1 MDHFHPHLRLLLKND
16 FQESLY
22 CNNPSKLGCSE
33 KMNVSV
39 HRRLQKQTE
48 DFYERSLEI
57 LEDDTND
64 KIYETFRKPKQ
75 AESNQARNRWNNR
88 TTAGDQ
94 RVVGDVTSP
103 HKPLPTERKD
113 FERIINN
120 FEHIINNDRKI
131 HWKENVYSNGEMLQ
145 DCSNHTNAFDND
157 SYACFNAVRD
167 SQSSNLASNA
177 FKDDSVYF
185 ATAVSQNSQQLTDK
199 LQFEM
204 NGDAPRAPLN
214 SCYESLA
221 ETYSDSDKTF
231 HPKCSREMQLIWSI
245 SNNLQSEDGTDEPM
259 FSQSTINSMNSL
271 LRLPSLNSSSDWK
284 STRTSQSS
292 TNRRQSIEPVKNSL
306 SSSKSHK
313 DYQNLQ
319 ELCLEFASSK
329 ITRRSTNKRQLAKTS
344 TDESEYLTDSNKFRL
359 DKADESLSLTDYSV
373 ECLEIL
379 DRQPRKEKIDL
390 YFDHYFDKRY
400 YGNPSLYEYTRYCR
414 INENCERTKADLT
427 KTREAILSNFTE
439 KHDANISN
447 GKKLALKFESP
458 THEMQSHGY
467 SCWSELDSSSTV
479 STVKSCPDIASA
491 DESIEPLYDQILSD
505 CVANNYKLSREDAK
519 RFFENCETDSDEVFY
534 GVKNEAGIRHHSTAN
549 WDTIDSNFSN
559 IYINET

>member
-1 MDHFHPHLRLLLKND
+1 MGHFHPHLQLLLKND

-22 CNNPSKLGCSE
+22 CNYPSKLNCSE
-33 KMNVSV
+33 KLNVGK

-57 LEDDTND
+57 LEDDAND

-75 AESNQARNRWNNR
+75 ADSSQARNRCNNMP
-88 TTAGDQ
+88 TGDQ
-94 RVVGDVTSP
+94 RVIEDVTSL
-103 HKPLPTERKD
+103 HKPLSTKHD
-113 FERIINN
+113 NFERIINN
-120 FEHIINNDRKI
+120 DQKI
-131 HWKENVYSNGEMLQ
+131 HWKDNVYSNGEILQ

-157 SYACFNAVRD
+157 SYACFNAVRG
-167 SQSSNLASNA
+167 SQSSNLASTA

-185 ATAVSQNSQQLTDK
+185 GSAVSQNSQRLTGK
-199 LQFEM
+199 LHFEM

-231 HPKCSREMQLIWSI
+231 LPKCSREMQLIWSI
-245 SNNLQSEDGTDEPM
+245 SSNLQSDDGTDEPL

-271 LRLPSLNSSSDWK
+271 LRLSSLNSSSDWK
-284 STRTSQSS
+284 SVRTSPSS
-292 TNRRQSIEPVKNSL
+292 TNRRQSIEPFKNSL
-306 SSSKSHK
+306 SSSKTHK

-329 ITRRSTNKRQLAKTS
+329 ITRRSTNKHQLAKTS

-400 YGNPSLYEYTRYCR
+400 YGTPSLYEYTRYCG

-427 KTREAILSNFTE
+427 KTHEAILSSFTE
-439 KHDANISN
+439 KHGANISN
-447 GKKLALKFESP
+447 GKKLALKLESP
-458 THEMQSHGY
+458 THEIQSHGY
-467 SCWSELDSSSTV
+467 SNCCWSELDSSSTV
-479 STVKSCPDIASA
+479 STVRSCPDVASA

-534 GVKNEAGIRHHSTAN
+534 GVKNEAGIRHRSTSLN
-549 WDTIDSNFSN
+549 WGTIDSNFSN